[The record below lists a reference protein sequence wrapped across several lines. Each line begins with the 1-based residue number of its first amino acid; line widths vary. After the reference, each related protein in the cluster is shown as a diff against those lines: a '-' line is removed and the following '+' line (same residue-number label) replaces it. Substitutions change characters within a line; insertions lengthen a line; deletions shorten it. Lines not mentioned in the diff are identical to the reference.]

1 LLCSKGAAVAQA
13 SVHRLL
19 RTCSTFSNYC
29 SQIVF
34 DAHFERVH
42 SVACPQVETTA
53 TCIRNLGS
61 GDSGDVFAMGH
72 VQIISNV
79 RGARG
84 HTAASAYKF
93 DVLLSWDINFHNPAS
108 SANMA
113 MACSADKNLT
123 SDVNHSAVRGK
134 QVEVSNG
141 LLLHEVISEQLL
153 ADAAVEC

>member
-13 SVHRLL
+13 FIYHLL
-19 RTCSTFSNYC
+19 RICSSLSNYC
-29 SQIVF
+29 NQIVSYV
-34 DAHFERVH
+34 HFERVDYA
-42 SVACPQVETTA
+42 ACPQVETTA

-61 GDSGDVFAMGH
+61 GDSGDMFAMGH

-84 HTAASAYKF
+84 HIAASAYKF
-93 DVLLSWDINFHNPAS
+93 DVLLSWDINFHNSAS
-108 SANMA
+108 SANVA
-113 MACSADKNLT
+113 MACSADKILT

-141 LLLHEVISEQLL
+141 LLLHEVISQL
-153 ADAAVEC
+153 VG